1 MVIISLRRDYLKMDS
16 VAVRAPATS
25 ANLGPGFDIFAVA
38 LSEPFDVVRVRRVG
52 EGGLKVTVKGRFS
65 GGISDRVEE
74 NTAGLAAKTL
84 LDKLKI
90 REGLEIEVEKGIKP
104 GMGLGS
110 SAASAVATIYA
121 LNILFNLNLT
131 KEDIIRFSAEGERAS
146 AGAPHAD
153 NVSASLLGGFV
164 LVKPHTYE
172 AISIEPP
179 SNLVLCVAMPEVET
193 PPKKTGVAR
202 SILPRSVSLGKVVQN
217 TSMACWMVA
226 SLMRGDVM
234 GFGRAMQDVI
244 VEPRRAKMVP
254 GYSEV
259 KRLAL
264 EAGAAGVV
272 ISGAGPAMLAVVD
285 GSRAEPEAVA
295 EAMRRGFESAGLA
308 SHCFV
313 TKPGR
318 GASTI

>member
-1 MVIISLRRDYLKMDS
+1 LRRET

-25 ANLGPGFDIFAVA
+25 ANLGPGFDIFGVA
-38 LSEPFDVVRVRRVG
+38 LSEPFDVVKVKRVSGAEIKIKVG
-52 EGGLKVTVKGRFS
+52 GRFS
-65 GGISDRVEE
+65 EGIPESLEE

-84 LDKLKI
+84 LSSFNIK
-90 REGLEIEVEKGIKP
+90 EGVEIEVEKGIKP

-121 LNILFNLNLT
+121 LNLLFDLNLT
-131 KEDIIRFSAEGERAS
+131 KEDLIRFSAQGERAS
-146 AGAPHAD
+146 AGTAHAD

-164 LVKPHTYE
+164 LVKPQSYE

-179 SNLVLCVAMPEVET
+179 SNLVFCVAMPDIKP

-202 SILPRSVSLGKVVQN
+202 SVLPCYVSLGKLVHN

-226 SLMRGDVM
+226 SLMGGDVVA
-234 GFGRAMQDVI
+234 FGRAMEDII
-244 VEPRRAKMVP
+244 VEPRRAKMIP
-254 GYSEV
+254 GYSDV
-259 KRLAL
+259 KKLAL
-264 EAGAAGVV
+264 KAGAAGVV
-272 ISGAGPAMLAVVD
+272 ISGAGPTMLAAVD
-285 GSRAEPEAVA
+285 RSKVEPEAVA
-295 EAMRRGFESAGLA
+295 EAMRRGFESAGLT
-308 SHCFV
+308 SHCYV